1 MPGKTIAIQELLN
14 MEANLT
20 GFLIFTGCGALLCIL
35 WFFLALRKKT
45 GSGKAAL
52 ISSLSLALGVLLGV
66 ACARTVY
73 VLCMLQYRYP
83 LLDISYDQLSYYGGM
98 AGVIL
103 AVCIAGKAG
112 GLKVRETLNVFAP
125 MGALLAA
132 AVRFAEYFLSEF
144 GVGDWMEEEIFFPVT
159 VRIGDEEFADFYLA
173 VFMLEGLFAVIA
185 MILALVHRDEKYR
198 WVRTLFYLC
207 LPQVLCESLRM
218 NSIAWRFVR
227 AEMLFCFLW
236 CEGVLVWYAFMGDRK
251 KFSSWVPALTGLLV
265 CGLVIVLEFVKDGK
279 ILISG
284 EMVPHWIV
292 YAVMALGLAAMA
304 FAEHKGYKR
313 IQK

>member
-1 MPGKTIAIQELLN
+1 
-14 MEANLT
+14 MEVNLT
-20 GFLIFTGCGALLCIL
+20 GFLVFTGCGALLCIL

-45 GSGKAAL
+45 GSSKAAL
-52 ISSLSLALGVLLGV
+52 ISGLSLVLGVLLGV

-73 VLCMLQYRYP
+73 VLCMLRYHFP
-83 LLDISYDQLSYYGGM
+83 LFSLRYDELSYYGGM

-112 GLKVRETLNVFAP
+112 GLKIRETLNTFAP

-132 AVRFAEYFLSEF
+132 AVRFAEYFLGEF
-144 GVGDWMEEEIFFPVT
+144 GCGEWMETGLFFPLT
-159 VRIGDEEFADFYLA
+159 VEFRLDEFYADYYPA

-185 MILALVHRDEKYR
+185 MILALVHRNEKFR

-207 LPQVLCESLRM
+207 LPQILCESLRM

-236 CEGVLVWYAFMGDRK
+236 CEGVLVWYAFMRDRK

-279 ILISG
+279 IQISG
-284 EMVPHWIV
+284 QMVAHWIV

-304 FAEHKGYKR
+304 FAEHRGYRR
-313 IQK
+313 IHNS